1 MVSVEARQFWDLLRN
16 GSRQIEKP
24 LGERRVAGEHAED
37 ATAEPVGATFR
48 PATELRGIWA
58 GPAGSRSE
66 ADAGAVMLYL
76 YGGGYML
83 GSPASRRKTAGHLAV
98 AANARVLVP
107 TYRLAPEHPFPAA
120 VEDAVQAYRWL
131 LEQGV
136 APSRLVVAGDS
147 AGGGLAL
154 ATLLA
159 ARDRGLPMPA
169 GVVALSP
176 WVDLT
181 CGGDSVDDRRQAD
194 LECARAGLLE
204 MAGWYLAGA
213 DPRDPLASP
222 VFADLSRL
230 PPILCLVGGDEVLRD
245 DSVRLVRAAGIA
257 GTDATLV
264 IAAGM
269 QHVYPIWAGA
279 FPEADAAIA
288 LIGEWVRARMG
299 T

>member
-1 MVSVEARQFWDLLRN
+1 MS
-16 GSRQIEKP
+16 
-24 LGERRVAGEHAED
+24 LGERREAGEHAED
-37 ATAEPVGATFR
+37 ATAEPAGATSW
-48 PATELRGIWA
+48 PATELRGLWT
-58 GPAGSRSE
+58 GPAGSQSE
-66 ADAGAVMLYL
+66 AGAGAAMLYL

-98 AANARVLVP
+98 AAGVRVLVP

-176 WVDLT
+176 WARSHL
-181 CGGDSVDDRRQAD
+181 RR
-194 LECARAGLLE
+194 R
-204 MAGWYLAGA
+204 
-213 DPRDPLASP
+213 
-222 VFADLSRL
+222 
-230 PPILCLVGGDEVLRD
+230 
-245 DSVRLVRAAGIA
+245 
-257 GTDATLV
+257 
-264 IAAGM
+264 
-269 QHVYPIWAGA
+269 
-279 FPEADAAIA
+279 
-288 LIGEWVRARMG
+288 
-299 T
+299 

>member
-1 MVSVEARQFWDLLRN
+1 MS
-16 GSRQIEKP
+16 
-24 LGERRVAGEHAED
+24 LGERREAGEHAED
-37 ATAEPVGATFR
+37 ATAEPAGATSW
-48 PATELRGIWA
+48 PATELRGLWT
-58 GPAGSRSE
+58 GPAGSQSE
-66 ADAGAVMLYL
+66 AGAGAAMLYL

-98 AANARVLVP
+98 AAGVRVLVP

-181 CGGDSVDDRRQAD
+181 CGGDSMDDRPQAD

-204 MAGWYLAGA
+204 MAAWYLAGA

-230 PPILCLVGGDEVLRD
+230 PPILCLAGGDEVLLD
-245 DSVRLVRAAGIA
+245 DSIRLVRAAGIA

-288 LIGEWVRARMG
+288 LIGEWVRARMA

>member
-1 MVSVEARQFWDLLRN
+1 V
-16 GSRQIEKP
+16 
-24 LGERRVAGEHAED
+24 LG
-37 ATAEPVGATFR
+37 T
-48 PATELRGIWA
+48 
-58 GPAGSRSE
+58 
-66 ADAGAVMLYL
+66 
-76 YGGGYML
+76 
-83 GSPASRRKTAGHLAV
+83 PASRRKTAGHLAV
-98 AANARVLVP
+98 TAGGRVLVP

-136 APSRLVVAGDS
+136 APSQLVVAGDS

-159 ARDRGLPMPA
+159 ARDRWLPLPA
-169 GVVALSP
+169 GAVLLSP

-181 CGGDSVDDRRQAD
+181 CGGDSTDDQAGTD
-194 LECARAGLLE
+194 LECARAGLAE

-213 DPRDPLASP
+213 DPRHPLASP
-222 VFADLSRL
+222 VFADLSGL
-230 PPILCLVGGDEVLRD
+230 PPILCLVGGDEDLLD

-264 IAAGM
+264 VAAGM

-279 FPEADAAIA
+279 FPEADAAIT
-288 LIGEWVRARMG
+288 LIGDWVRARVG
-299 T
+299 S

>member
-16 GSRQIEKP
+16 GSRQIEMP

-37 ATAEPVGATFR
+37 ATAEPAGATFW

-58 GPAGSRSE
+58 GPAGSRPE
-66 ADAGAVMLYL
+66 ADAGAAMLYL

-98 AANARVLVP
+98 AAGVRVLVP

-136 APSRLVVAGDS
+136 VPSRLVVAGDS

-181 CGGDSVDDRRQAD
+181 CGGGSMDDRPQAD

-230 PPILCLVGGDEVLRD
+230 PPILCLVGGDEVLLD
-245 DSVRLVRAAGIA
+245 DSIRLVRAAGIA

-299 T
+299 I

>member
-98 AANARVLVP
+98 AAGVRVLVP

-131 LEQGV
+131 LEHGV

-169 GVVALSP
+169 GAIALSP
-176 WVDLT
+176 WADLT
-181 CGGDSVDDRRQAD
+181 CGGDSVDDRPQSD

-230 PPILCLVGGDEVLRD
+230 PPILCLVGGDEVLLD
-245 DSVRLVRAAGIA
+245 DSIRLVRAAGIA

-288 LIGEWVRARMG
+288 LIGEWARARMG

>member
-16 GSRQIEKP
+16 GSRQIEMP

-37 ATAEPVGATFR
+37 ATAEPVGATFW

-58 GPAGSRSE
+58 GPAGSRPE
-66 ADAGAVMLYL
+66 ADAGAAMLYL

-98 AANARVLVP
+98 AAGVRVLVP

-181 CGGDSVDDRRQAD
+181 CGGGSMDDRPQAD

-230 PPILCLVGGDEVLRD
+230 PPILCLVGGDEVLLD

-299 T
+299 I